1 MTSLEAR
8 TGGRILV
15 DQLRIQGCD
24 RIFTVPGES
33 FLAVLDALHDT
44 PEIDTIVC
52 RQEGGVAY
60 MADADGK
67 MTGRPGIAFVTR
79 GPGATNASAGVH
91 VAFQDSTPMILFIGD
106 VARGDRDREGF
117 QEIDF
122 PAFFAPI
129 AKWAARIEDARRI
142 PEYVARAYRVA
153 TAGRP
158 GPVVLAL
165 PEDMLRDEVEVADR
179 PCIPPLAEEPDPGA
193 VQAMFELLKEAADPV
208 AIVGGADWSPRASH
222 HFANFAFR
230 YGIPVAA
237 AFRRQDAICNTCQV
251 YAGQLGYG
259 PNPKLQQRIRDAD
272 LILAVGPRLGEATT
286 DGYTL
291 ITPDHPGQTLV
302 HVHPDPNE
310 LGRVYHADL
319 PICADMGEFAE
330 MVDEWIDPDLVR
342 FSCGEEAHA
351 EWLEWSEPKP
361 RDGVKLD
368 LGPCVAAM
376 REKLPDNTII
386 CNGAGNFSGWWH
398 RYWRYGPMPTQLAP
412 TSGTMGYGLPAA
424 VAAAL
429 RFKDRPVVCVAGD
442 GDFLMNGQELATA
455 AQYGADLLVI
465 LVDNS
470 QLRHHPH
477 APGARISGA
486 DQRDR
491 AQEPRLRGAR
501 PRLRRLGGNGR
512 DHRGFHARAR
522 RGAEAQRHPPPPL
535 QDRRRADQQ
544 RDDGFAVE
552 GTVEGL
558 AILPQISGGGG
569 PHVVRWRGLS
579 ALEEVPSTSFAGAP
593 PLQMQGRIIK
603 ARTDRSRLRPAAA
616 RPAAE

>member
-1 MTSLEAR
+1 MTKRS
-8 TGGRILV
+8 GGRILV

-44 PEIDTIVC
+44 REIAVNVC

-91 VAFQDSTPMILFIGD
+91 VAFQDSTPMILFVGD
-106 VARGDRDREGF
+106 LARADKDREGF

-122 PAFFAPI
+122 SAFFAPI
-129 AKWAARIEDARRI
+129 AKWAARIDDARRI

-158 GPVVLAL
+158 GPVVLAI
-165 PEDMLRDEVEVADR
+165 PEDMLRDEVEALDR
-179 PCIPPLAEEPDPGA
+179 PPVPPVAEEPDPGA
-193 VQAMFELLKEAADPV
+193 IHALFGLLKEATNPV
-208 AIVGGADWSPRASH
+208 AIVGGADWSPRAAH
-222 HFANFAFR
+222 HFANFAVR
-230 YGIPVAA
+230 YGLPVAA
-237 AFRRQDAICNTCQV
+237 AFRRQDAIHNDCAV

-259 PNPKLQQRIRDAD
+259 PNPRLQQRIRDAD
-272 LILAVGPRLGEATT
+272 LLLVVGPRLGEATT

-291 ITPDHPGQTLV
+291 ITPDHPGQILV

-330 MVDEWIDPDLVR
+330 MVDEWIDPELVP
-342 FSCGEEAHA
+342 FSAGEEAHRD
-351 EWLEWSEPKP
+351 WLDWSEPKP
-361 RDGVKLD
+361 RKGVKLD
-368 LGPCVAAM
+368 LGPVVKAM
-376 REKLPDNTII
+376 REALPADTII

-398 RYWRYGPMPTQLAP
+398 RYWRYGCAPTQLAP

-429 RFKDRPVVCVAGD
+429 RFKDRVVVCIAGD

-455 AQYGADLLVI
+455 AQYGSNLLVV
-465 LVDNS
+465 LVDNAS
-470 QLRHHPH
+470 FGTIRMHQEREYPQRVSATELTNPDFTALARAYGGWAATVETTEAFAPALADALKRKGIRLLHLKTDVEVISNQATIAQLRK
-477 APGARISGA
+477 R
-486 DQRDR
+486 
-491 AQEPRLRGAR
+491 
-501 PRLRRLGGNGR
+501 
-512 DHRGFHARAR
+512 
-522 RGAEAQRHPPPPL
+522 
-535 QDRRRADQQ
+535 
-544 RDDGFAVE
+544 
-552 GTVEGL
+552 
-558 AILPQISGGGG
+558 
-569 PHVVRWRGLS
+569 
-579 ALEEVPSTSFAGAP
+579 
-593 PLQMQGRIIK
+593 
-603 ARTDRSRLRPAAA
+603 
-616 RPAAE
+616 